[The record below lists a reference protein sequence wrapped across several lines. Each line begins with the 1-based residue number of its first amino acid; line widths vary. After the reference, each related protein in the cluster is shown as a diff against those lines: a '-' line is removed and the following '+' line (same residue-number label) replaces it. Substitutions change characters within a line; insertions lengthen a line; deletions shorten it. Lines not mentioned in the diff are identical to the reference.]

1 MDSLGLKIKLVS
13 RSNFDYSILMTPLEV
28 GSSFL
33 ETLWFSYACRIVEKA
48 IEVYKLDED
57 KANEMRAKFLKRG
70 DFIVKT
76 T

>member
-1 MDSLGLKIKLVS
+1 VDSLGLKIKLVS

-48 IEVYKLDED
+48 IEIYKLDED

-76 T
+76 N

>member
-13 RSNFDYSILMTPLEV
+13 KSNFDYIILMTPLEV

-76 T
+76 N

>member
-48 IEVYKLDED
+48 IEIYKLDED

-76 T
+76 N

>member
-1 MDSLGLKIKLVS
+1 
-13 RSNFDYSILMTPLEV
+13 MTPLEV

-33 ETLWFSYACRIVEKA
+33 ETLWFSYAYRIVEKA

-70 DFIVKT
+70 DFIVKVN
-76 T
+76 

>member
-1 MDSLGLKIKLVS
+1 MTFGLKIKPL
-13 RSNFDYSILMTPLEV
+13 FSISLTTTPMPTALEV
-28 GSSFL
+28 GTSFL

-57 KANEMRAKFLKRG
+57 RANEMRAKYLKRG

-76 T
+76 L

>member
-1 MDSLGLKIKLVS
+1 
-13 RSNFDYSILMTPLEV
+13 MTPLEV
-28 GSSFL
+28 GSSFV

-57 KANEMRAKFLKRG
+57 RANEIRAKFLKRG

-76 T
+76 L

>member
-76 T
+76 N